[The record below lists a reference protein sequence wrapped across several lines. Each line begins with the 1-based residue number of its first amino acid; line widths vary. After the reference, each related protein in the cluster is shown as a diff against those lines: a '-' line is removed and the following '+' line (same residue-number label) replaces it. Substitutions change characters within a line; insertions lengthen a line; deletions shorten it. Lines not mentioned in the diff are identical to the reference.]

1 MWLNQNLILTP
12 GSLNITTQ
20 EVRIPID
27 LTEDKSTLSLKLKGF
42 PGSFVKVSIYGEGS
56 NQPPILNLTW
66 SSDQPLEDEVVLFD
80 AMASTDPDG
89 SVSEVHFDWG
99 DNTSSTGFVAEHSWQ
114 VAGVYVV
121 TVTVTDNDGA
131 QISVPIEFTVLPK
144 PKPPSDGGGLF
155 YVTKSDGLPVRVH
168 LSTSFP
174 IVDEDSEIVSY
185 TWAFGTGKTLTLYPH
200 ETDSYATIEHFY
212 LEAGDYSVSLT
223 ITDSQGLTT
232 KTSRTISLEDN
243 HLPVPHFSVSQVAE
257 GSGVRVTFDG
267 SQSYDPNGDEI
278 RFRWRF
284 GDNTPE
290 VIGTD
295 QGVVSHLYAQ
305 PGEYLVRLRLRDSK
319 LGRSEVFARIQVGGA
334 DNLAPIAVLT
344 PSPLLGP
351 APHGVT
357 FDASQSFDLD
367 GSISHV
373 EWNFGDHLSVI
384 NEAMGLTAHHTYKSP
399 GAYYGSVTVIDN
411 EGKSSTQYFE
421 VFVPFEEGSVP
432 PVLLSIYDFGKN
444 SVEFDG
450 SNTKLPI
457 LGQLQ
462 NFFWY
467 FGDST
472 FERGRFQWHTYPG
485 SGEYEVVLHAF
496 DVLGNRFYAKST
508 IQVSGEGS
516 ESLIAT
522 FEQNGTSMNLGEA
535 VQFDSQSSVVP
546 LAGPIEAIWDF
557 NDGRV
562 LRGNWENLKQVS
574 HTYQANGSYKPTLT
588 LTTALGQTAIAY
600 GMVHVVS
607 GVQPVAVI
615 EASARIGRVP
625 FVVTLDSSKSYD
637 PDGEIS
643 RTLWHFPSGGFS
655 QSAITTYTISDPG
668 KYFVEL
674 LVEDNQGNM
683 NSQWMEFVAFSEE
696 VPPGNLPP
704 VAQIS
709 PVGGFIDAPGAY
721 YLDAL
726 GSHDPDGE
734 IVLYEWRWKGQ
745 VLQGS
750 GPYINLSQEF
760 PYLDDLVL
768 IVYDNYGASSTASQ
782 RILFLQRPDPP
793 NSDFMVKGPW
803 GSELGLASEQDGAHE
818 LGDLTT
824 RLIFEALLDP
834 GQGSFEWKV
843 NDVPVGT
850 TRELNYL
857 FSRPGTHTVS
867 LVATHNG
874 QPLPTQAYQVEVPVE
889 ACVNDLEGNMCLLAF
904 EAPQNKLPKSAQML
918 TVFEGTGQL
927 QFNQSLQDLR
937 VELLYDE
944 SLDQDPVDLTAQM
957 LVTPIGQI
965 QLQAQTIRDLVTST
979 QKPFRIYVG
988 ADLGEGVV
996 GHGFTAPIT
1005 LASSITFTSGAT
1017 DLSFTLAHEN
1027 LSRTTHTIGSS
1038 QSVVIED
1045 LEPGKY
1051 LVVGESSYGYIH
1063 GGFEVSPDS
1072 SIEVKLLPSSPD
1084 NLYWSVQVQ
1093 SQGLMMMSA
1102 QRGYWDPPPL
1112 PPLGLDPEVFS
1123 PYATPFW
1130 STSPHQPVR
1139 LTKNSPRSI
1148 HCTAVDR
1155 AWNLEERQQIA
1166 RAKQLS
1172 QKISLKV
1179 YELGVKEYEA
1189 YTLAQAIY
1197 AECLTYSPDTSQYAH
1212 CMNAYNEATRTQSA
1226 YAQRVAEETAKAAN
1240 LAEGLGYPVDPY
1252 MGDTSNQPPV
1262 EIPKGNPIAK
1272 VSVMAFIDFS
1282 RMEGGVLKRVSGEK
1296 LVIELNPGNLRAV
1309 DLAYPTFKAFSIPET
1324 IFQKVEDYD
1333 EVTIRS
1339 IDFRTAGG
1347 SNQQLYAGC
1356 VYDSVPEP
1364 YIQGV
1369 TAGKVNRDYAMG
1381 ILTIPQSHFL
1391 PLSVDGSSSGG
1402 HHNPYNDY
1410 KPKREWAV
1418 SFKVAP
1424 SIGFYW
1430 INLTGAKILTKYG
1443 AVLSED
1449 ITVEQNLYSTYT
1461 YYNKPELKLKIGNIE
1476 QALGPDALR
1485 AATFDSLDLV
1495 FELTGKKVN
1504 QRGEEVGDFKT
1515 TRTIQVTP
1523 LYDGKKVGAPMY
1535 GGRISMYARAELI
1548 RTLDVL
1554 NQSFNV
1560 NQVAAL
1566 QLPVNLTKYPCVS
1579 LDVDCG
1585 STMNLQV
1592 NDASLPFGGEFVVPK
1607 IKNPTKL
1614 QRLHSSHRDGQKMDL
1629 RFFGDLEFYEGT
1641 CYGSVPSG
1649 PIYLDPEVSIEIPPE
1664 ATDDFERTCE
1674 RIEYRG
1680 PIVDGVQKVLDVA
1693 DYLRWRKVC
1702 VAQGETSAGCVDS
1715 KPTRQMTRFAKWVLI
1730 NRKAFDWLTKNTA
1743 GFDYLMSSGQGAT
1756 WNFPGIE
1763 SVMTSPSQLQ
1773 RDR

>member
-1 MWLNQNLILTP
+1 
-12 GSLNITTQ
+12 
-20 EVRIPID
+20 
-27 LTEDKSTLSLKLKGF
+27 TE
-42 PGSFVKVSIYGEGS
+42 
-56 NQPPILNLTW
+56 
-66 SSDQPLEDEVVLFD
+66 
-80 AMASTDPDG
+80 A
-89 SVSEVHFDWG
+89 
-99 DNTSSTGFVAEHSWQ
+99 
-114 VAGVYVV
+114 
-121 TVTVTDNDGA
+121 
-131 QISVPIEFTVLPK
+131 
-144 PKPPSDGGGLF
+144 
-155 YVTKSDGLPVRVH
+155 
-168 LSTSFP
+168 
-174 IVDEDSEIVSY
+174 
-185 TWAFGTGKTLTLYPH
+185 
-200 ETDSYATIEHFY
+200 
-212 LEAGDYSVSLT
+212 
-223 ITDSQGLTT
+223 
-232 KTSRTISLEDN
+232 
-243 HLPVPHFSVSQVAE
+243 
-257 GSGVRVTFDG
+257 SGVRVTFDG

-278 RFRWRF
+278 RFRGRF

-546 LAGPIEAIWDF
+546 SAGPIEAIWDF

-562 LRGNWENLKQVS
+562 LRGDWENLKQVS
-574 HTYQANGSYKPTLT
+574 HTYQTNGSYKPTLT

-615 EASARIGRVP
+615 EASARVGRVP
-625 FVVTLDSSKSYD
+625 FMVTLDSSKSYD

-643 RTLWHFPSGGFS
+643 RTIWHFPNGGFS
-655 QSAITTYTISDPG
+655 LSPIATYTISDPG
-668 KYFVEL
+668 KYFIEL

-683 NSQWMEFVAFSEE
+683 NSQWMEFVAFSED

-709 PVGGFIDAPGAY
+709 PVGDFIEAPGTY

-734 IVLYEWRWKGQ
+734 IALYEWRWKGQ

-760 PYLDDLVL
+760 PYLDDLIL
-768 IVYDNYGASSTASQ
+768 TVYDNHGASSTASQ

-834 GQGSFEWKV
+834 GQGNFEWKV
-843 NDVPVGT
+843 NDLPVGT

-979 QKPFRIYVG
+979 QKPFRIYVS
-988 ADLGEGVV
+988 ADLGEGIV

-1005 LASSITFTSGAT
+1005 LASSVTFTSGAT

-1084 NLYWSVQVQ
+1084 NLYWSVQIQ

-1155 AWNLEERQQIA
+1155 AWNLEERQKIA

-1172 QKISLKV
+1172 
-1179 YELGVKEYEA
+1179 YELSLEVYNWSQKEYQA
-1189 YTLAQAIY
+1189 YTDAQTKYGECVLLPPGTEGYEVCMSDYYALVDVSRGY
-1197 AECLTYSPDTSQYAH
+1197 AEK
-1212 CMNAYNEATRTQSA
+1212 
-1226 YAQRVAEETAKAAN
+1226 VAELTRRAEN
-1240 LAEGLGYPVDPY
+1240 LSKPLGYPVDPY
-1252 MGDTSNQPPV
+1252 LGDTSNLPPIK
-1262 EIPKGNPIAK
+1262 IPDDTPI
-1272 VSVMAFIDFS
+1272 S
-1282 RMEGGVLKRVSGEK
+1282 
-1296 LVIELNPGNLRAV
+1296 
-1309 DLAYPTFKAFSIPET
+1309 
-1324 IFQKVEDYD
+1324 
-1333 EVTIRS
+1333 
-1339 IDFRTAGG
+1339 
-1347 SNQQLYAGC
+1347 
-1356 VYDSVPEP
+1356 
-1364 YIQGV
+1364 
-1369 TAGKVNRDYAMG
+1369 
-1381 ILTIPQSHFL
+1381 
-1391 PLSVDGSSSGG
+1391 
-1402 HHNPYNDY
+1402 
-1410 KPKREWAV
+1410 
-1418 SFKVAP
+1418 
-1424 SIGFYW
+1424 
-1430 INLTGAKILTKYG
+1430 
-1443 AVLSED
+1443 
-1449 ITVEQNLYSTYT
+1449 
-1461 YYNKPELKLKIGNIE
+1461 
-1476 QALGPDALR
+1476 
-1485 AATFDSLDLV
+1485 
-1495 FELTGKKVN
+1495 
-1504 QRGEEVGDFKT
+1504 
-1515 TRTIQVTP
+1515 
-1523 LYDGKKVGAPMY
+1523 
-1535 GGRISMYARAELI
+1535 
-1548 RTLDVL
+1548 
-1554 NQSFNV
+1554 
-1560 NQVAAL
+1560 
-1566 QLPVNLTKYPCVS
+1566 
-1579 LDVDCG
+1579 
-1585 STMNLQV
+1585 
-1592 NDASLPFGGEFVVPK
+1592 
-1607 IKNPTKL
+1607 
-1614 QRLHSSHRDGQKMDL
+1614 
-1629 RFFGDLEFYEGT
+1629 
-1641 CYGSVPSG
+1641 
-1649 PIYLDPEVSIEIPPE
+1649 
-1664 ATDDFERTCE
+1664 
-1674 RIEYRG
+1674 
-1680 PIVDGVQKVLDVA
+1680 
-1693 DYLRWRKVC
+1693 
-1702 VAQGETSAGCVDS
+1702 
-1715 KPTRQMTRFAKWVLI
+1715 
-1730 NRKAFDWLTKNTA
+1730 
-1743 GFDYLMSSGQGAT
+1743 
-1756 WNFPGIE
+1756 
-1763 SVMTSPSQLQ
+1763 
-1773 RDR
+1773 